1 MADIELV
8 NISFRVGKTEIIKNV
23 SFSVKDGE
31 LFVLC
36 GPSGAGKT
44 TILKLITGECLPT
57 GENGDILLDGR
68 PLVPL
73 PMQKRGAVLV
83 PQGNDLFPHMTVYGN
98 AAFSLR
104 ARHIPKKEIQR
115 RLNELA
121 VRFRLEGLMGRYPDE
136 LSGGQQ
142 KLAAILRAVAA
153 EPRVLLLD
161 EPFTGLDN
169 NLRCEIR
176 QFLLELQKE
185 RRLTVI
191 MITHSK
197 EDAFYMGDR
206 VGFLFGGELRLC
218 ADVRD
223 LYQKTGDEIVDAF
236 LGEIVT
242 LPDGRHVF
250 ADKILI

>member
-1 MADIELV
+1 MADIKLLNV
-8 NISFRVGKTEIIKNV
+8 SFKVGKTEIIKNV

-44 TILKLITGECLPT
+44 TLLRLITGEWLPQS
-57 GENGDILLDGR
+57 GDILLNGSS
-68 PLVPL
+68 LLTL

-83 PQGNDLFPHMTVYGN
+83 SQGNDLFPHMTVYDN
-98 AAFSLR
+98 AAFALQ
-104 ARHIPKKEIQR
+104 ARHIPKAEIKR
-115 RLNELA
+115 RLDELGA
-121 VRFRLEGLMGRYPDE
+121 RFKLEGLMKRYPGE

-153 EPRVLLLD
+153 EPQVLLLD

-169 NLRCEIR
+169 DLHGEIR

-197 EDAFYMGDR
+197 EDAFFMGDR

-218 ADVRD
+218 ADVGS
-223 LYQKTGDEIVDAF
+223 LYEKTGDETVDAF

-242 LPDGRHVF
+242 LPDGRRVF
-250 ADKILI
+250 ADKILP